1 MLGFDRITFDPHVM
15 GGRACIRGMRI
26 TVSLVLNL
34 VADGMSEEEIIEAYP
49 DLDSEDIA
57 QSLKYAARLVD
68 KNGSDGEEESEDAS
82 ITEQINKICAVEDTS
97 LDPVLAAMQWA
108 TLKAAD
114 DSNELLRPIGLAAG
128 EFSIPDDFDDPLPEE
143 VIRDFEGL

>member
-57 QSLKYAARLVD
+57 QSLKYAAWLA
-68 KNGSDGEEESEDAS
+68 EERVHPLE
-82 ITEQINKICAVEDTS
+82 
-97 LDPVLAAMQWA
+97 PVSA
-108 TLKAAD
+108 
-114 DSNELLRPIGLAAG
+114 
-128 EFSIPDDFDDPLPEE
+128 
-143 VIRDFEGL
+143 